1 MSKIKLYCAWPKLLD
16 IHIFDNKDMR
26 NDTNYISDIELNK
39 EVLNQYKDLEVLLF
53 NEEVINPNENNFLLV
68 SWLNLRVILSPNQ
81 ICDYNLS
88 DDMINLLKKYNMK
101 LIIGIPRENV
111 FWQGLEERYEKE
123 QHHAADVPWVR
134 PDAYNLYKNMKR
146 QDLLLLQCGFKSP
159 YNIKDNSV
167 IYWDWISALGVFPG
181 FTKTKHITSFGSE
194 HYVIPYQKKYFDETA
209 GQKKYKFLSLLGDI
223 ERPHRLAFLTNLFK
237 DGLLNKDDL
246 CVSWVFTRNTGDY
259 NEKFEMTNRDHPK
272 IFPTLNT
279 KEHKEFLTTV
289 QKSNILEPDIQT
301 SWSTRQHKDW
311 GEIANPLYR
320 NTLEWISP
328 LQMTQSLMQI
338 VYETR
343 PHAPFLTEK
352 FYKPILS
359 KQPFIWFSIDKVLD
373 FLEEENYKTYSFI
386 NYKYDSISNRDERWK
401 EVYKEFKRLYSIPF
415 EDLKQMIQKENH
427 ISEHN
432 YEVYL
437 NNFKKD
443 TQGKRL
449 YEQLRA
455 FI

>member
-26 NDTNYISDIELNK
+26 NDTNHISDIELNK
-39 EVLNQYKDLEVLLF
+39 DILNQYEDLEVLLF

-68 SWLNLRVILSPNQ
+68 HWLNLRVIINPDQSY
-81 ICDYNLS
+81 DYNLS
-88 DDMINLLKKYNMK
+88 NDMINLLKKYNMK
-101 LIIGIPRENV
+101 LILGVPRENV
-111 FWQGLEERYEKE
+111 LWQGLEERYKKE
-123 QHHAADVPWVR
+123 NLHAIDA
-134 PDAYNLYKNMKR
+134 DAYNFYKNMKR
-146 QDLLLLQCGFKSP
+146 QDLLMLQCGFKSP
-159 YNIKDNSV
+159 YNIKDKAV
-167 IYWDWISALGVFPG
+167 IHLDWIPIIGAFPG
-181 FTKTKHITSFGSE
+181 FTKTKHITSFGSK
-194 HYVIPYQKKYFDETA
+194 HFVIPYQKKYFDETVN
-209 GQKKYKFLSLLGDI
+209 QKKYKFISLLGDI
-223 ERPHRLAFLTNLFK
+223 ERPHRVAFLMHIYK

-246 CVSWVFTRNTGDY
+246 CVSWVYTRKTDDY
-259 NEKFEMTNRDHPK
+259 DKKIELTKRNHPK
-272 IFPTLNT
+272 IIPNLN
-279 KEHKEFLTTV
+279 ERAHKKFISLV
-289 QKSNILEPDIQT
+289 AKSNILEPDIQT
-301 SWSTRQHKDW
+301 FLTTKRNENKNDSAK
-311 GEIANPLYR
+311 NPLYS
-320 NTLEWISP
+320 NILEWMSP
-328 LQMTQSLMQI
+328 LQVTQSLMQI

-359 KQPFIWFSIDKVLD
+359 KQPFIWYSIDKVLD

-386 NYKYDSISNRDERWK
+386 NYKYDSISNRNERWK

-415 EDLKQMIQKENH
+415 EDLKEMIQKENH

-432 YEVYL
+432 YEVFL

>member
-1 MSKIKLYCAWPKLLD
+1 M
-16 IHIFDNKDMR
+16 
-26 NDTNYISDIELNK
+26 
-39 EVLNQYKDLEVLLF
+39 
-53 NEEVINPNENNFLLV
+53 
-68 SWLNLRVILSPNQ
+68 
-81 ICDYNLS
+81 
-88 DDMINLLKKYNMK
+88 
-101 LIIGIPRENV
+101 
-111 FWQGLEERYEKE
+111 
-123 QHHAADVPWVR
+123 
-134 PDAYNLYKNMKR
+134 
-146 QDLLLLQCGFKSP
+146 
-159 YNIKDNSV
+159 
-167 IYWDWISALGVFPG
+167 
-181 FTKTKHITSFGSE
+181 
-194 HYVIPYQKKYFDETA
+194 
-209 GQKKYKFLSLLGDI
+209 
-223 ERPHRLAFLTNLFK
+223 
-237 DGLLNKDDL
+237 
-246 CVSWVFTRNTGDY
+246 
-259 NEKFEMTNRDHPK
+259 
-272 IFPTLNT
+272 
-279 KEHKEFLTTV
+279 
-289 QKSNILEPDIQT
+289 
-301 SWSTRQHKDW
+301 
-311 GEIANPLYR
+311 
-320 NTLEWISP
+320 LEWMSP